1 MNDIKINT
9 AKNIAR
15 LRQQKGMTQLEL
27 AERLNYSDK
36 AVSKWEHGDSLPDIT
51 VLVELADL
59 FGVTLDTLVRGE
71 EHTPVPPQTDNT
83 RLRRHSIITIVSI
96 LLVFFICLLTF
107 VLFCIISGG
116 RLCPWIVFVY
126 GIPVGS
132 IVWLVF
138 NSIWFN
144 RRRNYL
150 IISILMWSVL
160 ASIHLSLLLGSI
172 EASLLYL
179 LGLPGQLTILLWS
192 LLKKPAKH

>member
-1 MNDIKINT
+1 MNDIKTNT

-15 LRQQKGMTQLEL
+15 LRQKKGMTQLEL
-27 AERLNYSDK
+27 AEKLNYSDK
-36 AVSKWEHGDSLPDIT
+36 AVSKWEHGDSLPDIA

-59 FGVTLDTLVRGE
+59 FGVSLDTLVRGE
-71 EHTPVPPQTDNT
+71 ESIPAPPQQDNT
-83 RLRRHSIITIVSI
+83 RFRRRSIITIVSI

-144 RRRNYL
+144 QRRNYL

-160 ASIHLSLLLGSI
+160 ASVHLSLLLGSI